1 MPHQREKD
9 TPIIINNI
17 MKTPIDALNR
27 DLIERQMKIKMME
40 NNRMKQKTSL
50 RYSRNAEDFSNHLE
64 ENLLTQRSE
73 TAKCKEFISASI
85 ALKTDQKR

>member
-1 MPHQREKD
+1 MTMSMSLNNHKANIPQMPHQREKD

-27 DLIERQMKIKMME
+27 DLIERQMKIKIMQ

-50 RYSRNAEDFSNHLE
+50 RYSRNA
-64 ENLLTQRSE
+64 
-73 TAKCKEFISASI
+73 
-85 ALKTDQKR
+85 